1 MSLIESQN
9 GLGHVS
15 SLKGTPLV
23 ATPQASGD
31 ADSISTELTERAQI
45 VAAVAVKHAPAVDRA
60 ARFPEEAMRSAKE
73 LNLLGM
79 LIPTELGGDGAS
91 VSDAVDVCYMLGRAC
106 GSTGLIFAMHQ
117 MMVACLLRH
126 GLDNPWHRRFAQRIH
141 SEQLLLASSTT
152 EGKGGGDLRK
162 SECAVEQEGVAI
174 ALTKSATVMSYGAQ
188 ADAIVTT
195 ARRSADAPAS
205 DQVLVAFGKGDYR
218 LEPIAGWDTLGMRG
232 TCSAGFNF
240 EGTGTMDQVLPVPYQ
255 KIHAH
260 TGMPVAH
267 LTWSAVW
274 AGVAASAVD
283 RARAFVRSAAR
294 GSSGQ
299 LPPGA
304 AHLTRASASLRTLR
318 AVITSS
324 LERYEAAK
332 HDAAELD
339 SLDFQTG
346 MNLLKVTASEL
357 AIATVSSA
365 MQASGLAGYRNDGEF
380 SVTRHLRDAMSSSVM
395 INNDRILANV
405 GTASLLVEPPALLTR

>member
-1 MSLIESQN
+1 MSLLESQN

-23 ATPQASGD
+23 ARPHAVAEAAPTT
-31 ADSISTELTERAQI
+31 TELTDRAQI
-45 VAAVAVKHAPAVDRA
+45 VAAIAAKHAPAVDRA

-73 LNLLGM
+73 LRLLGM
-79 LIPTELGGDGAS
+79 LVPTELGGDGAS
-91 VSDAVDVCYMLGRAC
+91 TSDAVDVCYILGRAC

-117 MMVACLLRH
+117 MMVACLVRH
-126 GLDNPWHRRFAQRIH
+126 GLNSSWHRRFAQRIH

-162 SECAVEQEGVAI
+162 SECAVEQDGIAI

-188 ADAIVTT
+188 ADAVVTT
-195 ARRSADAPAS
+195 ARRSTDAPAS
-205 DQVLVAFGKGDYR
+205 DQVLVAFSKDDYR
-218 LEPIAGWDTLGMRG
+218 VEQIAGWDTLGMRG

-240 EGTGTMDQVLPVPYQ
+240 EGTGKMDQVLPEPYQ
-255 KIHAH
+255 RIHAH

-274 AGVAASAVD
+274 AGVATGAVD

-304 AHLTRASASLRTLR
+304 AHLTRATASLRTLR
-318 AVITSS
+318 AVITSA
-324 LERYEAAK
+324 LERYEAVNN
-332 HDAAELD
+332 DVGELE

-405 GTASLLVEPPALLTR
+405 GTASLLVEPPAFLTK

>member
-1 MSLIESQN
+1 MSLLESQN
-9 GLGHVS
+9 GLGQ
-15 SLKGTPLV
+15 SLKGTPLIAIPHPAEEADPI
-23 ATPQASGD
+23 ATK
-31 ADSISTELTERAQI
+31 LTDRAQI
-45 VAAVAVKHAPAVDRA
+45 VAAVAAKHAPGVDRA

-73 LNLLGM
+73 LRLLGM
-79 LIPTELGGDGAS
+79 LVPTELGGDGAS

-117 MMVACLLRH
+117 MMVACLIRH
-126 GLDNPWHRRFAQRIH
+126 GLNSPWHHRFAQRIY

-162 SECAVEQEGVAI
+162 SECAVEQDGIAI

-188 ADAIVTT
+188 ADAVVTT

-205 DQVLVAFGKGDYR
+205 DQVLVAFGKGDYS
-218 LEPIAGWDTLGMRG
+218 LEQIAGWDTLGMRG

-240 EGTGTMDQVLPVPYQ
+240 EGIGKMDQVLPEPYQ
-255 KIHAH
+255 RIHAR

-304 AHLTRASASLRTLR
+304 AHLTRATASLRTLR
-318 AVITSS
+318 AVITSA
-324 LERYEAAK
+324 LTRYEAAK
-332 HDAAELD
+332 NDAGELD

>member
-1 MSLIESQN
+1 MSLLNSQN
-9 GLGHVS
+9 GAHHASALNG
-15 SLKGTPLV
+15 GATLV
-23 ATPQASGD
+23 AREAASPVLSARD
-31 ADSISTELTERAQI
+31 DLAARAQT
-45 VAAVAVKHAPAVDRA
+45 VAAIAAKHAPAVDRA
-60 ARFPEEAMRSAKE
+60 ARFPDEAIQAARE
-73 LNLLGM
+73 QRLLGI
-79 LIPTELGGDGAS
+79 LVPAELGGEGAS
-91 VSDAVDVCYMLGRAC
+91 ISEAVDVCYTLGRAC

-117 MMVACLLRH
+117 MMVACLIRH
-126 GLDNPWHRRFAQRIH
+126 GIDSAWHHRLIQRIH
-141 SEQLLLASSTT
+141 SAQLLLASSTT

-162 SECAVEQEGVAI
+162 SECAVEQEGATI

-195 ARRSADAPAS
+195 ARRSADAPAT
-205 DQVLVAFGKGDYR
+205 DQVLVAFCKGDYQ
-218 LEPIAGWDTLGMRG
+218 LEHIVGWDTLGMRG

-240 EGTGTMDQVLPVPYQ
+240 EGTGKTEQVLPEPYQ

-274 AGVAASAVD
+274 TGVATSAVD
-283 RARAFVRSAAR
+283 RARAFIRSAAR
-294 GSSGQ
+294 GSHGQ

-304 AHLTRASASLRTLR
+304 AHLTRATASLRTLR
-318 AVITSS
+318 AVIKSALT
-324 LERYEAAK
+324 RYEAAVN
-332 HDAAELD
+332 DPRELE
-339 SLDFQTG
+339 SLDFQTS

-405 GTASLLVEPPALLTR
+405 ATASLLVELPTSLTK

>member
-1 MSLIESQN
+1 MSLLESQN
-9 GLGHVS
+9 GLGH
-15 SLKGTPLV
+15 SLKGAPLV
-23 ATPQASGD
+23 AGPGEAVD
-31 ADSISTELTERAQI
+31 ADSISAELTERAQI
-45 VAAVAVKHAPAVDRA
+45 VAAVAAKHAPAVDRA
-60 ARFPEEAMRSAKE
+60 ARFPEEAIRSAKE

-79 LIPTELGGDGAS
+79 LVPTELGGEGAS
-91 VSDAVDVCYMLGRAC
+91 VSDAVDVCYMLGRSC

-117 MMVACLLRH
+117 MMVACLIRH
-126 GLDNPWHRRFAQRIH
+126 GLNNSWHRRFVQRIH

-162 SECAVEQEGVAI
+162 SECAVEQEGLGI

-195 ARRSADAPAS
+195 ARRSAASPAS
-205 DQVLVAFGKGDYR
+205 DQILVAFSKGDYR

-240 EGTGTMDQVLPVPYQ
+240 EGNGTMDQVLPAPYQ

-283 RARAFVRSAAR
+283 RARAFVRNAAR
-294 GSSGQ
+294 GSSGR

-304 AHLTRASASLRTLR
+304 AHLTRATASLRTLR
-318 AVITSS
+318 AVITSA

-332 HDAAELD
+332 DDVAELE
-339 SLDFQTG
+339 SLDSQTG

-357 AIATVSSA
+357 AIASVSSA